1 MCYHASVA
9 ATFEQLSN
17 HYQKPFLGEFP
28 SFYSPTNLV
37 GYHLSGFNFPLL
49 PIVSQEHPN
58 AFSFANWGLIP
69 SWIKSREEAESIRLN
84 TLNAKIETI
93 LEKPSFKQAVVSQ
106 RCLIPLTGFFEWQQI
121 NSKEKQPYFI
131 HLQNSRIFS
140 VAGLSE
146 NWINPENQQTVRTFS
161 IVTTEANGLMSEI
174 HNTKKRMPFILSNEA
189 EQLWLSQAL
198 SPSEILETLQPVDEK
213 NMKAFK
219 INKLIGSKNANTNT
233 PEVLKE
239 FFEPQT
245 KLF

>member
-28 SFYSPTNLV
+28 SFFSPTNIV
-37 GYHLSGFNFPLL
+37 GYHFNGFNFPLL
-49 PIVSQEHPN
+49 PIISQENPN
-58 AFSFANWGLIP
+58 SFSFANWGLIP
-69 SWIKSREEAESIRLN
+69 SWIKSKEEAESIKLN
-84 TLNAKIETI
+84 TLNAKLETL

-131 HLQNSRIFS
+131 QLQNSRFFS

-189 EQLWLSQAL
+189 EQLWLNQTINA
-198 SPSEILETLQPVDEK
+198 SEILNEINLIEEEK
-213 NMKAFK
+213 MQAYK
-219 INKLIGSKNANTNT
+219 ISKLISSKVSNV
-233 PEVLKE
+233 PQVLLPFIE
-239 FFEPQT
+239 SQT

>member
-9 ATFEQLSN
+9 ATFEQLST

-28 SFYSPTNLV
+28 SFFLPTNIV
-37 GYHLSGFNFPLL
+37 GYHLNGFNFPLL
-49 PIVSQEHPN
+49 PILSQENPN
-58 AFSFANWGLIP
+58 SFSFANWGLIP
-69 SWIKSREEAESIRLN
+69 SWIKSKEEAESIKLN
-84 TLNAKIETI
+84 TLNAKLETL

-131 HLQNSRIFS
+131 QLQNSRFFS

-189 EQLWLSQAL
+189 EQLWLNQTINA
-198 SPSEILETLQPVDEK
+198 SEIL
-213 NMKAFK
+213 NK
-219 INKLIGSKNANTNT
+219 INLIEEEKMQAYKISKLISSKVSNV
-233 PEVLKE
+233 PQVLLPFIE
-239 FFEPQT
+239 SQT

>member
-28 SFYSPTNLV
+28 SFFSPTNIV
-37 GYHLSGFNFPLL
+37 GYHLNGFNFPLL
-49 PIVSQEHPN
+49 PIISLENPN
-58 AFSFANWGLIP
+58 SFSFANWGLIP
-69 SWIKSREEAESIRLN
+69 SWIKSKEEAESIKLN
-84 TLNAKIETI
+84 TLNAKIETL

-189 EQLWLSQAL
+189 EQLWLNQTINA
-198 SPSEILETLQPVDEK
+198 SEIPNEINLIEEEK
-213 NMKAFK
+213 MQAYK
-219 INKLIGSKNANTNT
+219 ISKLISSKVSNV
-233 PEVLKE
+233 PQVLLPFVE
-239 FFEPQT
+239 SQT

>member
-1 MCYHASVA
+1 MCYHSSVA

-28 SFYSPTNLV
+28 SFFSPTNIV
-37 GYHLSGFNFPLL
+37 GYHLNGFNFPLL
-49 PIVSQEHPN
+49 PILSQENPN
-58 AFSFANWGLIP
+58 SFSFANWGLIP
-69 SWIKSREEAESIRLN
+69 SWIKSQEEAESIKLN
-84 TLNAKIETI
+84 TLNAKIETL

-121 NSKEKQPYFI
+121 NAKEKQPYFI
-131 HLQNSRIFS
+131 HLKNRHIFS
-140 VAGLSE
+140 AAGLSE

-189 EQLWLSQAL
+189 EQLWLNQTINA
-198 SPSEILETLQPVDEK
+198 SEILNEINLIEEEK
-213 NMKAFK
+213 MQAYK
-219 INKLIGSKNANTNT
+219 ISKLISSKVSNV
-233 PEVLKE
+233 PQVLLPFVE
-239 FFEPQT
+239 SQT